1 MYDDRFFEFIYV
13 LEFIDDLIFYY
24 RDRCLVFDC
33 ILCFSD
39 RYPGSCL
46 ENRWKN

>member
-24 RDRCLVFDC
+24 KALSAKPVIYDTITID
-33 ILCFSD
+33 
-39 RYPGSCL
+39 
-46 ENRWKN
+46 